1 MKVIK
6 KDRVKNPKQI
16 TRTKT
21 ERYILEKLEHPFL
34 MHLKYAYT
42 TKDKLFMIINYCPGG
57 ELFYHLQRMGTFNEK
72 IT

>member
-1 MKVIK
+1 
-6 KDRVKNPKQI
+6 
-16 TRTKT
+16 
-21 ERYILEKLEHPFL
+21 